1 MQIYRLKSEMN
12 SKDLCKELDQIDAI
26 AISTSFVQSLEEIK
40 LAHHLAESAFSRKKN
55 IGRKLKY
62 EFLLWLAGK
71 RDIKSAMEIT
81 TPKEGEDFFVVLF
94 SHLPEKEI
102 LKRLKARKKKN
113 SLVKDGEAIALERIS
128 LSRIRN

>member
-81 TPKEGEDFFVVLF
+81 TPKEGEDFFVVVF
-94 SHLPEKEI
+94 SHLHENI